1 MPLVEFRDFKI
12 DEQTHFRFVVT
23 KASFKK
29 KVALQCHFLPNNA
42 FAYGFMLS
50 ICFNNQLVT
59 GDITS
64 ISNRMFGLL
73 PPNGSCSNY
82 RLNILQ
88 LDGHDSCYWFR
99 KIYDDICAQKT
110 KVIIPYI
117 TVIPCYQYLDYLGP
131 RHPDFWFGH
140 RGGKQGI
147 IPIKDDNGA
156 LAGWNPWP
164 DVGKPGVF
172 GSIVDSMRFLGEKTH
187 WILFFGWKYID
198 WFTNILVVKLELVE
212 ISVDPQCRILFVLRM
227 SLKRTSARFFFL
239 FCVRWYEESPMD
251 VYGSLDF
258 FSDTVYQMDIRLMAD
273 MRTIYV
279 ISNHRFIEYKK
290 TPQASAKV
298 SIWIS
303 HVRRLKIHKRA
314 AIPLEID
321 PRFLFRDLVCYE
333 LHSKSIQTN
342 PVNQQKSCPTTL

>member
-59 GDITS
+59 GDIAS

-212 ISVDPQCRILFVLRM
+212 ISVDPQCRVLFVLRM
-227 SLKRTSARFFFL
+227 SLKRTSARFFL
-239 FCVRWYEESPMD
+239 FCVRWYEAYPMD
-251 VYGSLDF
+251 IYIYIYGRLDGWYDF
-258 FSDTVYQMDIRLMAD
+258 FSDTVYQMDIRLMVD
-273 MRTIYV
+273 MKNIHMLYPTIDL
-279 ISNHRFIEYKK
+279 FIEYKK
-290 TPQASAKV
+290 NSPSMPQRSLSESA
-298 SIWIS
+298 I
-303 HVRRLKIHKRA
+303 
-314 AIPLEID
+314 
-321 PRFLFRDLVCYE
+321 
-333 LHSKSIQTN
+333 
-342 PVNQQKSCPTTL
+342 